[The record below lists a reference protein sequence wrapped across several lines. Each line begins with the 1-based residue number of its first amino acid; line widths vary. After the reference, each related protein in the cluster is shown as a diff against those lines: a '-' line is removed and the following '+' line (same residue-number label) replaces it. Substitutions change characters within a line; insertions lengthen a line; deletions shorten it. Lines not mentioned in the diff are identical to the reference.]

1 MGTTRFYA
9 SGPDVKI
16 FEALTDYGL
25 DIRPIGANI
34 GQAKGIKMAYGALT
48 KGLAAISTQLLIAA
62 WKMGLYND
70 LIEDF
75 MKSQAELY
83 KWMERRVPRMPNRSR
98 RWIGEMEEISKTFNA
113 LGLTSKIYE
122 GAADTYRFVGR
133 TTLAEETAK
142 TVDLDRSLEQ
152 VIERLANEM

>member
-1 MGTTRFYA
+1 
-9 SGPDVKI
+9 
-16 FEALTDYGL
+16 
-25 DIRPIGANI
+25 
-34 GQAKGIKMAYGALT
+34 
-48 KGLAAISTQLLIAA
+48 
-62 WKMGLYND
+62 MGLYND